1 LARNG
6 SKSAV
11 EAAQDLLSQATEVE
25 DPWLLSYA
33 DLVTNLLAFMV
44 LLVSLAGI
52 SFESIEKIEGVFD
65 RSKAAQPNLQKLSNE
80 IQALAAEEGLEG
92 KVTADVDNEG
102 LAIKLADQILF
113 PSGVAELSREGQGL
127 VGKVARI
134 IESMPP
140 RYRFRVEGHTDDVPI
155 STSRFRSNWDLSAAR
170 ALEVRDALAGAGVE
184 DARLSIS
191 AYADTRPVEG
201 ENGASLEE
209 RRRRNRRVVIRVYY

>member
-1 LARNG
+1 MARNG